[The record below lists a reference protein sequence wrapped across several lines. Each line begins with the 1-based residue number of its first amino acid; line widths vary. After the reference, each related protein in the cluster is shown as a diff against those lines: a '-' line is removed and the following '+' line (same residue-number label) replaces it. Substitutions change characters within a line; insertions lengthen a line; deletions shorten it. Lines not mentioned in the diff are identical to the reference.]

1 MDSKLFLP
9 GIGVG
14 VIVLLGGWYFLSA
27 PGAMPKQAA
36 QVPVQQAQGP
46 KEVTHNLSL
55 QARKMT
61 PDIVAVT
68 EGDQVTVKVMSDES
82 GEFHISGYEI
92 ENDMTAGTELSFSF
106 TADKAGRYN
115 FELHPKAP
123 EGEGHDEEPQA
134 SLWVPVAEASE
145 TEKGAEE
152 EDIVIG
158 AFVVNPR

>member
-1 MDSKLFLP
+1 MDSKLLLP
-9 GIGVG
+9 GIGVV
-14 VIVLLGGWYFLSA
+14 VILVLGGWYLLIG
-27 PGAMPKQAA
+27 PGAVEPVTKT
-36 QVPVQQAQGP
+36 PVQQVQGP
-46 KEVTHNLSL
+46 KAVTHSLSL
-55 QARKMT
+55 VTRKLT
-61 PDIVAVT
+61 PNIVTVMQ
-68 EGDQVTVKVMSDES
+68 GDQVTIKVMSDET

-92 ENDMTAGTELSFSF
+92 ENDMEAGKELSFSF

-134 SLWVPVAEASE
+134 SLWVPLAEASE
-145 TEKGAEE
+145 TEEGAEE